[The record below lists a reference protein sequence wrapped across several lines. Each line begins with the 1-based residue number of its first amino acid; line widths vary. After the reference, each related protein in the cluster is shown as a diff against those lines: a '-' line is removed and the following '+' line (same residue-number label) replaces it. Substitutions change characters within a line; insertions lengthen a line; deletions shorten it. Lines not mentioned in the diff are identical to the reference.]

1 MVFDA
6 SIGRAALD
14 FLFFEAVSELFEID
28 AEGLW
33 DIVASWDQDK
43 AQI

>member
-1 MVFDA
+1 VFEP
-6 SIGRAALD
+6 SISGGALD

-33 DIVASWDQDK
+33 DIFANQDK

>member
-1 MVFDA
+1 MVFGA

-14 FLFFEAVSELFEID
+14 FLFFEMVSELFEID

-33 DIVASWDQDK
+33 DIVTKIRRSYNL
-43 AQI
+43 